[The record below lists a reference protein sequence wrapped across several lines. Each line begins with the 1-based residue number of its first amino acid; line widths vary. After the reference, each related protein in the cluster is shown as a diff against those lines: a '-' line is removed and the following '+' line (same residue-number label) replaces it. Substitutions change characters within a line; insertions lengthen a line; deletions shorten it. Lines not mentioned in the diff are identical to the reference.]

1 MKGVALCLLLIS
13 CLLLAGCGQQSAPP
27 KEAAATAAPTPALIE
42 APAVTAPGPLGD
54 AVRQLFVPYQEEL
67 ARVAQARPGVFTYT
81 IPQDLMNHFAQDG
94 QSAAAQPQ
102 EGRYRFTWQRKG
114 QHTYSA
120 SAMQVKEIGA
130 ARTPDPQGTADPVM
144 DNQQMGD
151 FSATGGGVY
160 VRTGVYDVDEGLKEG
175 TAELTDTLN
184 DAVTGHELY
193 AFSVQDGCYYFV
205 DAMLDQA
212 VGMDGLEATDRY
224 QVAAGVLRQDG
235 LEIIEF
241 TVPDRSRV
249 PGASASEWQQLK
261 KTVSPLTRLTAEG
274 DRVTATP

>member
-1 MKGVALCLLLIS
+1 M
-13 CLLLAGCGQQSAPP
+13 
-27 KEAAATAAPTPALIE
+27 
-42 APAVTAPGPLGD
+42 TAPGPLGD
-54 AVRQLFVPYQEEL
+54 AVRQLMAPYQQ
-67 ARVAQARPGVFTYT
+67 AIHTVAAAQPEVFTYT

-151 FSATGGGVY
+151 FSAAGGGLY
-160 VRTGVYDVDEGLKEG
+160 VRTGVYDVDEKLTQGA
-175 TAELTDTLN
+175 AELTDTLN
-184 DAVTGHELY
+184 DVVTGHELY
-193 AFSVQDGCYYFV
+193 SFSVQDGCYYFV

-224 QVAAGVLRQDG
+224 QVAAGVLREDG
-235 LEIIEF
+235 LEMIEF
-241 TVPDRSRV
+241 TVPDRTRV
-249 PGASASEWQQLK
+249 PQASAAEWQRLK
-261 KTVSPLTRLTAEG
+261 DTPSVIARLKMEGEQVTVFP
-274 DRVTATP
+274 